1 MGLRSHP
8 WVIPVLIL
16 IIVMLFG
23 SSKLPDLARN
33 MGRAL
38 KIVKKEVKDLR
49 EDDSQAPTTTAPQ
62 APAAQAPA
70 APQQPAAPQAPAAP
84 PAAPQAPADATPA
97 APQQPADPARA
108 SDGDAGDSPT
118 KD

>member
-38 KIVKKEVKDLR
+38 KIVKKEVKELR
-49 EDDSQAPTTTAPQ
+49 EEDAPAPAPT
-62 APAAQAPA
+62 AQAPV
-70 APQQPAAPQAPAAP
+70 APTPAAP
-84 PAAPQAPADATPA
+84 PAAPAAEAAPAT
-97 APQQPADPARA
+97 PQQPAAPAPTADPD
-108 SDGDAGDSPT
+108 SGDTPA

>member
-38 KIVKKEVKDLR
+38 KIVKKEVKELR
-49 EDDSQAPTTTAPQ
+49 EEDAPAPAPAPAPTTQAPVAPTPAAPPA
-62 APAAQAPA
+62 APAAEAAPA
-70 APQQPAAPQAPAAP
+70 APQQPAAPVSTAGPDSGDP
-84 PAAPQAPADATPA
+84 PA
-97 APQQPADPARA
+97 
-108 SDGDAGDSPT
+108 

>member
-38 KIVKKEVKDLR
+38 KIVKKEVKELR
-49 EDDSQAPTTTAPQ
+49 EEDAPSPASAPAPTAPAPVAPASAAPQ
-62 APAAQAPA
+62 AAPAAPAVPAAEAAPA
-70 APQQPAAPQAPAAP
+70 APQQPAAPVPT
-84 PAAPQAPADATPA
+84 ADPDSGDTPA
-97 APQQPADPARA
+97 
-108 SDGDAGDSPT
+108 

>member
-38 KIVKKEVKDLR
+38 KIVKKEVKELR
-49 EDDSQAPTTTAPQ
+49 EEDAPAPAPAPTTQAPVAPTPAAPPA
-62 APAAQAPA
+62 APAAEAAPAAAAEPA
-70 APQQPAAPQAPAAP
+70 APQQPAAPVST
-84 PAAPQAPADATPA
+84 ADPDSGDTPA
-97 APQQPADPARA
+97 
-108 SDGDAGDSPT
+108 

>member
-38 KIVKKEVKDLR
+38 KIVKKEVKELR
-49 EDDSQAPTTTAPQ
+49 EEDAPAPAPAPAPTAQAPVAPPAPAAPQ
-62 APAAQAPA
+62 AAPAVPAVPAAEAAPA
-70 APQQPAAPQAPAAP
+70 APQQPVPT
-84 PAAPQAPADATPA
+84 ADPDSGDTPA
-97 APQQPADPARA
+97 
-108 SDGDAGDSPT
+108 

>member
-1 MGLRSHP
+1 MGLSSHP

-38 KIVKKEVKDLR
+38 KIVKKEVKELR
-49 EDDSQAPTTTAPQ
+49 EEDAPAPAPAPAPTAQAPVAP
-62 APAAQAPA
+62 PAPA
-70 APQQPAAPQAPAAP
+70 APQAAPAVPAVPAAEAAPAAP
-84 PAAPQAPADATPA
+84 RRPVYYY
-97 APQQPADPARA
+97 
-108 SDGDAGDSPT
+108 SDSCQRRWL
-118 KD
+118 

>member
-16 IIVMLFG
+16 IIVILFG

-38 KIVKKEVKDLR
+38 KIVKKEVKELR
-49 EDDSQAPTTTAPQ
+49 DEDAPAPAPTAQVPVAP
-62 APAAQAPA
+62 PAPA
-70 APQQPAAPQAPAAP
+70 APTADPAAPAAEAAPA
-84 PAAPQAPADATPA
+84 T
-97 APQQPADPARA
+97 PQQPAPTADPD
-108 SDGDAGDSPT
+108 SGDTPA

>member
-38 KIVKKEVKDLR
+38 KIVKKEVKELR
-49 EDDSQAPTTTAPQ
+49 EEDAPAPAPTAPAPVAPAPAAPQ
-62 APAAQAPA
+62 AAPATPAAPAAPAVPAAEAAPA
-70 APQQPAAPQAPAAP
+70 APQQPAAPVPT
-84 PAAPQAPADATPA
+84 ADPDSGDTPA
-97 APQQPADPARA
+97 
-108 SDGDAGDSPT
+108 

>member
-38 KIVKKEVKDLR
+38 KIVKKEVKELR
-49 EDDSQAPTTTAPQ
+49 EEDAPAPAPAPAPTTQAPVAPPAPAAPQ
-62 APAAQAPA
+62 AAPAVPAVPAAEAAPA
-70 APQQPAAPQAPAAP
+70 APQQPVPT
-84 PAAPQAPADATPA
+84 ADPDSGDTPA
-97 APQQPADPARA
+97 KA
-108 SDGDAGDSPT
+108 
-118 KD
+118 

>member
-38 KIVKKEVKDLR
+38 KIVKKEVKELR
-49 EDDSQAPTTTAPQ
+49 EEDAPAPAPAPATTAQAPVAPPAPAAPTTDPA
-62 APAAQAPA
+62 APAAEAAPA
-70 APQQPAAPQAPAAP
+70 TPQQPAAPAPTADPDSGDAPA
-84 PAAPQAPADATPA
+84 
-97 APQQPADPARA
+97 
-108 SDGDAGDSPT
+108 

>member
-38 KIVKKEVKDLR
+38 KIVKKEIKDLR
-49 EDDSQAPTTTAPQ
+49 EEDAPAPAPPAPTAQAPVAPTPAAPPA
-62 APAAQAPA
+62 APATPAAEAAPA
-70 APQQPAAPQAPAAP
+70 APQQPAAPVP
-84 PAAPQAPADATPA
+84 TV
-97 APQQPADPARA
+97 DP
-108 SDGDAGDSPT
+108 DTGDTPT

>member
-1 MGLRSHP
+1 MGLSSHP

-38 KIVKKEVKDLR
+38 KIVKKEVKELR
-49 EDDSQAPTTTAPQ
+49 EEDAPAPAPAPAPTTQAPVAPTPAAPPA
-62 APAAQAPA
+62 APAAEAAPA
-70 APQQPAAPQAPAAP
+70 APQQPAAPVST
-84 PAAPQAPADATPA
+84 ADPDSGDTPA
-97 APQQPADPARA
+97 
-108 SDGDAGDSPT
+108 

>member
-38 KIVKKEVKDLR
+38 KIVKKEVKELR
-49 EDDSQAPTTTAPQ
+49 EEDAPAPAPATTAQAPVAPPAPAAPTTDPA
-62 APAAQAPA
+62 APAAEAAPA
-70 APQQPAAPQAPAAP
+70 TPQQPAAPAPT
-84 PAAPQAPADATPA
+84 ADPDSGDTPA
-97 APQQPADPARA
+97 
-108 SDGDAGDSPT
+108 